1 MALVVAALGPRRAG
15 LVRWLSLATALVSLG
30 LATSLAVR
38 VYPLEWSRFVASK
51 ASTRPALPTFE
62 PEFVP
67 GSPALGGGDSHHTT
81 WDIVALGPGAI
92 QFYIGLDGLNI
103 WIIVL
108 TAVLFLPSV
117 LVSWVHIKERVN
129 EFYAWLLLLQTTL
142 FGVFMAFDIVLFY
155 VFFELTL
162 VPLFFLI
169 GIWGGP
175 ERRYASRK
183 FLVYTLTGSLITLL
197 GVLGVVLACF
207 AESNNELTFSIPR
220 LVEIVHTR
228 LAVQELGERT
238 LWRNVQYWVFLALTA
253 GFAVK
258 VPLVPLHTWLPLA
271 HVEAPTAGSVD
282 LAGILLKIGAY
293 GFLRL
298 CVPLAPDASLAVG
311 LPVVSVLAAIG
322 IVYGAFCAFSQDDIK
337 KLVAYSSVSHLGIVM
352 LGLFAL
358 NATGVSGS
366 ILQMI
371 NHGLS
376 TGALFLLVGM
386 IYERYHTRKVS
397 DYGGIAR
404 RLPLLAC
411 FMVFIVLASIGMP
424 GLNGFV
430 SEVLVLM
437 GILQMEWSD
446 ARSPVLLAVA
456 STTII
461 LGAWYL
467 LTMLRRAF
475 FGPLKEPAHSGSE
488 PIRDLD
494 RRELATLVPIA
505 LLCLVLGV
513 YPQPFLDVIGADV
526 DTITD
531 VAQRAR
537 ERQKETGLAAA
548 WGGEVV
554 RWWGS
559 RMEFRGLETGP
570 KARAGLRPA
579 SEPMPQT
586 TSPPHHLAIPAPAA
600 ASRKEE
606 RS

>member
-1 MALVVAALGPRRAG
+1 MAVVVAALGPRRAR
-15 LVRWLSLATALVSLG
+15 LARWLSLATAVVSLG
-30 LATSLAVR
+30 LATTLAAR
-38 VYPLEWSRFVASK
+38 LFPLETARIVE
-51 ASTRPALPTFE
+51 TRTKIGTPLPTFQ

-67 GSPALGGGDSHHTT
+67 GSPTLDPANPMSHHTS
-81 WDIVALGPGAI
+81 WDILALGPGAI

-103 WIIVL
+103 WLIVL

-117 LVSWVHIKERVN
+117 LVSWVHITERAN
-129 EFYAWLLLLQTTL
+129 EFYAWLLLLQSTL

-207 AESNNELTFSIPR
+207 AESNSELTFSIPR

-228 LAVQELGERT
+228 LAVQEPGVRDF
-238 LWRNVQYWVFLALTA
+238 WANVQYWVFLALTA

-311 LPVVSVLAAIG
+311 LPVVSTLAAIG

-386 IYERYHTRKVS
+386 IYDRYHTRKVS
-397 DYGGIAR
+397 DYGGMAS

-437 GILQMEWSD
+437 GILQMEWAE
-446 ARSPVLLAVA
+446 ARWPVLLAVA
-456 STTII
+456 ATTII

-475 FGPLKEPAHSGSE
+475 FGPLKEPPHSGSE

-494 RRELATLVPIA
+494 GREVATLVPIA

-513 YPQPFLDVIGADV
+513 YPQPFLNVIRADV
-526 DTITD
+526 DTIAD
-531 VAQRAR
+531 VAQRA
-537 ERQKETGLAAA
+537 
-548 WGGEVV
+548 
-554 RWWGS
+554 
-559 RMEFRGLETGP
+559 
-570 KARAGLRPA
+570 KARRQPTFGGAPKGSAKMTPA
-579 SEPMPQT
+579 LSFG
-586 TSPPHHLAIPAPAA
+586 APLNTV
-600 ASRKEE
+600 SIRKED
-606 RS
+606 RP